1 MHILKQLKTK
11 KGRDDSG
18 LFVVEG
24 IKFVGEIPA
33 GWEVVRYVLSE
44 SFAAAAG
51 NAALIARCKGIA
63 PVEVLRD
70 ALFASYVETQT
81 PQGIAA
87 VCRQRVYSLNDT
99 ATTTSD
105 GFYLLG
111 ENLQDPGNVGT
122 LIRTA
127 AAAGVAGVIFTAGSA
142 DVYSAKV
149 QRAAAGAA
157 LRVPIVSGISAAEAF
172 AWLHAQGIPLYAAHP
187 RGEASPYTLDM
198 KKRFCLLI
206 GNEARGIS
214 DDADAYVDTFV
225 RLPMTNAS
233 ESLNA
238 ATAGSILLY
247 EAVRQRMV

>member
-1 MHILKQLKTK
+1 MHILKQLKIK

-24 IKFVGEIPA
+24 IKFVTEIPA
-33 GWEVVRYVLSE
+33 DWHIVRFILSE
-44 SFAAAAG
+44 KFVADVK
-51 NAALIARCKGIA
+51 NTALIARCKGIA
-63 PVEVLRD
+63 PMEILRD
-70 ALFASYVETQT
+70 AVFASYVETQT

-87 VCRQRVYSLNDT
+87 VCRQRVYTLDDFAS
-99 ATTTSD
+99 ATPD
-105 GFYLLG
+105 GFFLLG

-127 AAAGVAGVIFTAGSA
+127 AAAGAAGVIFTTGSA
-142 DVYSAKV
+142 DIYGAKV

-157 LRVPIVSGISAAEAF
+157 LRMPMVGEVTTAEALK
-172 AWLHAQGIPLYAAHP
+172 WLAAQNIPLYAAHP
-187 RGEASPYTLDM
+187 RGDTLPYTLDM

-214 DDADAYVDTFV
+214 EEASAGVDTFV
-225 RLPMTNAS
+225 RLPMAENN

-247 EAVRQRMV
+247 EVVRQRCA

>member
-1 MHILKQLKTK
+1 MKQLKTK

-24 IKFVGEIPA
+24 IKFVNEIPA
-33 GWEVVRYVLSE
+33 GWHIMRYVLSE
-44 SFAAAAG
+44 TFAAEATH
-51 NAALIARCKGIA
+51 AALITRCKTTA

-70 ALFASYVETQT
+70 SLFASYVETQT

-87 VCRQRVYSLNDT
+87 VCRQRECTLRDLD
-99 ATTTSD
+99 AGTSA
-105 GFYLLG
+105 FFLLG
-111 ENLQDPGNVGT
+111 EHLQDPGNVGT

-127 AAAGVAGVIFTAGSA
+127 AAAGTAGVILTTGSA
-142 DVYSAKV
+142 DIYNAKV

-157 LRVPIVSGISAAEAF
+157 LRVPIASGVTTAEAL
-172 AWLHAQGIPLYAAHP
+172 AWLTAQAIPLYAAHP
-187 RGEASPYTLDM
+187 HGGIPPYALDM

-206 GNEARGIS
+206 GNEAQGIS
-214 DDADAYVDTFV
+214 DEAMQHINTRVQ
-225 RLPMTNAS
+225 LPMANAT

-247 EAVRQRMV
+247 EAVRQRLG